1 MVQLFLLAGVATWW
15 AIVRRAVQGQLVATC
30 LLVYGGLAV
39 GWPWPPPRFLVP
51 ILPLLVATAFT
62 WLGHIVAPLLA
73 GNSSRQRVV
82 TITAAALVVV
92 ALVGHGRHLMA
103 TAARNRQAGYPFDV
117 GFTRGGTTLPTWQQY
132 LDLFAWIRANTRET
146 DVLACGLD
154 TMIFLYTGRQ
164 GFRPAVYRP
173 ESGYGVDVS
182 PVGSAEEVR
191 SLLERGRA
199 QYLILVPGYSDREA
213 LARTVAEIR
222 RSEPGFFQKVYGEM
236 EDSFAVYRIQARVSA
251 RGPTG
256 R

>member
-1 MVQLFLLAGVATWW
+1 
-15 AIVRRAVQGQLVATC
+15 
-30 LLVYGGLAV
+30 
-39 GWPWPPPRFLVP
+39 
-51 ILPLLVATAFT
+51 
-62 WLGHIVAPLLA
+62 
-73 GNSSRQRVV
+73 
-82 TITAAALVVV
+82 
-92 ALVGHGRHLMA
+92 
-103 TAARNRQAGYPFDV
+103 
-117 GFTRGGTTLPTWQQY
+117 
-132 LDLFAWIRANTRET
+132 
-146 DVLACGLD
+146 
-154 TMIFLYTGRQ
+154 
-164 GFRPAVYRP
+164 
-173 ESGYGVDVS
+173 VS